1 MREGGMAA
9 WIISSI
15 AYFFAIVILLI
26 FSIMNVTII
35 RVIRSI
41 IVIIALNAL
50 IAGTLRAKSVLYH
63 TTKMCDR

>member
-1 MREGGMAA
+1 MKEGGVREGGMAA

-41 IVIIALNAL
+41 IVINSIYVMTN
-50 IAGTLRAKSVLYH
+50 LRCIVTIVFS
-63 TTKMCDR
+63 